1 MSKNLTETKKRKSKY
16 DKNRSCYM
24 AEDGSYVYEVVDLDT
39 GAVRKERF
47 VPEGEDTA
55 ELVIWLDEEDHQQ
68 DLARRYEE
76 ENLDWEMENKRARF
90 EKGTTDDEFDEDP
103 FYQITSNMGIPGA
116 SLFEEEK
123 TEDPRIV
130 KLREFMKELT
140 DDQVNLI
147 YDLFGNLKT
156 LREIAEESVKPDGT
170 HPTEQ
175 AIYGREQKIL
185 KRLRKMFEK
194 SEQD

>member
-1 MSKNLTETKKRKSKY
+1 MSKKLTETKKRKSKY
-16 DKNRSCYM
+16 DKNRSCYL

-47 VPEGEDTA
+47 VPEGEKAA
-55 ELVIWLDEEDHQQ
+55 ELVIWLDEDDHQQ
-68 DLARRYEE
+68 DLSRRYDE
-76 ENLDWEMENKRARF
+76 ENLDWGMENKRARF
-90 EKGTTDDEFDEDP
+90 EKGTTEDEFDEDP
-103 FYQITSNMGIPGA
+103 LSQIKSNMSIPEA
-116 SLFEEEK
+116 SLFDEEE

-185 KRLRKMFEK
+185 KRLRKMFEE
-194 SEQD
+194 SELE

>member
-16 DKNRSCYM
+16 DTNRSCYM
-24 AEDGSYVYEVVDLDT
+24 TEDGSYVYEIVDIDT
-39 GAVRKERF
+39 GAVRKERIT
-47 VPEGEDTA
+47 PEDENTA
-55 ELVIWLDEEDHQQ
+55 ELVIWLDEDDHQQ
-68 DLARRYEE
+68 DLRRRYDE

-90 EKGTTDDEFDEDP
+90 EKGTTEDEFDEDP
-103 FYQITSNMGIPGA
+103 FSQIKSTMSIPGA
-116 SLFEEEK
+116 SLFNGEEA
-123 TEDPRIV
+123 EDSRIV

-194 SEQD
+194 SEQE

>member
-16 DKNRSCYM
+16 DNNRSCYM
-24 AEDGSYVYEVVDLDT
+24 TEDGSYVYEIVDIDT
-39 GAVRKERF
+39 GAVRKERIT
-47 VPEGEDTA
+47 PEDENTA
-55 ELVIWLDEEDHQQ
+55 ELVIWLDEDDHQQ
-68 DLARRYEE
+68 DLRRRYDE

-90 EKGTTDDEFDEDP
+90 EKGTTEDEFDEDP
-103 FYQITSNMGIPGA
+103 FSQIKSTMSIPGA
-116 SLFEEEK
+116 SLSNGEEA
-123 TEDPRIV
+123 EDPRIV

-185 KRLRKMFEK
+185 KRLRKMFDK
-194 SEQD
+194 SEQE

>member
-1 MSKNLTETKKRKSKY
+1 MT
-16 DKNRSCYM
+16 
-24 AEDGSYVYEVVDLDT
+24 
-39 GAVRKERF
+39 
-47 VPEGEDTA
+47 
-55 ELVIWLDEEDHQQ
+55 
-68 DLARRYEE
+68 
-76 ENLDWEMENKRARF
+76 
-90 EKGTTDDEFDEDP
+90 DEDP
-103 FYQITSNMGIPGA
+103 FYQITSTMGIPGA
-116 SLFEEEK
+116 LLYEEEE

-156 LREIAEESVKPDGT
+156 LREIAEESIKPDGT

>member
-1 MSKNLTETKKRKSKY
+1 MSKKLTETKKRKSKY
-16 DKNRSCYM
+16 DKNRSCYL
-24 AEDGSYVYEVVDLDT
+24 AEDGSYVDEVVDLDT

-47 VPEGEDTA
+47 VPEGEKAA
-55 ELVIWLDEEDHQQ
+55 ELVIWLDEDDHQQ
-68 DLARRYEE
+68 DLSRRYDE

-90 EKGTTDDEFDEDP
+90 EKGTTEDEFDEDP
-103 FYQITSNMGIPGA
+103 FSQIKSNMSIPE
-116 SLFEEEK
+116 STLFDEEE

-156 LREIAEESVKPDGT
+156 LREIAEESVKADGT

-194 SEQD
+194 SEQE